1 LPPGKAAWW
10 FVLHRGK
17 APSSAV
23 PQVRDT
29 TEEETMTENR
39 PLAQYH
45 LLGRSGLR
53 VNALALGTMTF
64 GNEWGWGSPRE
75 TAHAML
81 AGYLDQGGN
90 FVDTADVYTNG
101 TSETLIGEYFQ
112 KAGGR
117 DRAVIANKYTHGAT
131 QGDPNS
137 GGNGRN
143 AMFRAL
149 EGSLKRL
156 RTDYVDLY
164 WMHSWDTLTP
174 VEEVMAAFADLVRQG
189 KIRYVGFS
197 DVPAWY
203 YARAQTL
210 AEREGLPPIIALQL
224 EYSLV
229 ERNIER
235 EHVPAALALGS
246 AVLAWSPLGSGLLTG
261 KYARAGT
268 DARGEGRL
276 VPLRQ
281 SGNPAFTK
289 LFTDRNWAIVEALV
303 GAARELGRPPAQVA
317 LAWTLRRPGL
327 GGLILGATTPDQLAE
342 NLGALEL
349 KLPEPIARRLEE
361 VSRPELVHPYNFF
374 EEPFFT
380 ARRSG
385 GVVVRAEPP
394 WFRPNRG

>member
-1 LPPGKAAWW
+1 
-10 FVLHRGK
+10 
-17 APSSAV
+17 
-23 PQVRDT
+23 
-29 TEEETMTENR
+29 MTSENR
-39 PLAQYH
+39 PLAEYH

-53 VNALALGTMTF
+53 VSALSLGTMTF
-64 GNEWGWGSPRE
+64 GNDWGWGAPRE
-75 TAHAML
+75 TAHEML
-81 AGYLDQGGN
+81 GRYLDQGGN

-101 TSETLIGEYFQ
+101 TSETLIGEYFR

-117 DRAVIANKYTHGAT
+117 DRTVIATKYTHGAT
-131 QGDPNS
+131 PGDPNS
-137 GGNGRN
+137 GGNGRK

-156 RTDYVDLY
+156 GTDYVDLY
-164 WMHSWDTLTP
+164 WLHSWDTLTP
-174 VEEVMAAFADLVRQG
+174 LEEVMAALADLVRQG
-189 KIRYVGFS
+189 KVRYVGFS

-246 AVLAWSPLGSGLLTG
+246 AVLAWSPLASGLLSG
-261 KYARAGT
+261 KYTRAGSE
-268 DARGEGRL
+268 ARGEGRL
-276 VPLRQ
+276 GPIRQ
-281 SGNPAFTK
+281 SGNPAFAK
-289 LFTDRNWAIVEALV
+289 LFTDRNWSVVEFLV
-303 GAARELGRPPAQVA
+303 GVARELGKPPAQVA

-327 GGLILGATTPDQLAE
+327 GGLILGATTPDQLAQNME
-342 NLGALEL
+342 ALNLQ
-349 KLPEPIARRLEE
+349 LPAAAAAKLEE
-361 VSRPELVHPYNFF
+361 VSRPELVHPYHFF
-374 EEPFFT
+374 EEPFFA

-394 WFRPNRG
+394 WFRPSRS